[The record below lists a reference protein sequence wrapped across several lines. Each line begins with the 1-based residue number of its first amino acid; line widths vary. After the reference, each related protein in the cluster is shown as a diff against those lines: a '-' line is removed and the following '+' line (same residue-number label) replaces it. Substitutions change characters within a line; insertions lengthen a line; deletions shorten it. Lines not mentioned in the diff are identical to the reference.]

1 MGKTWEPICIS
12 ETYYDRIINNGRN
25 GRGQDFS
32 GLFEIYQRDPHSFKN
47 DVKRVKAWLES
58 GKRRFSLSVAISLVL
73 HVFLISLVAI
83 SQSSR
88 HRHSRE
94 VGLVDVRPIINALSR
109 IKFEQ
114 SSPPV
119 GDRQISPTEEKEI
132 TQLLTQTPLFDTRF
146 SEEERTELAKKL
158 MEGYFQLKSGKR
170 PFGMLPKISLADLIE
185 LTKEKEEAAS
195 GPKQETYSP
204 GRFSD
209 PLGPAFYKIDK
220 RSESQ
225 IQFFR
230 RNEKYEKQGTPV
242 QAGMVTVMTNVGK
255 KDVPAEYFFR
265 DCPYN
270 EIIARGAGLF
280 YAIEGFPLL
289 AGKGPTQPSFKRLN
303 EGSSQG
309 FLFKGDLAIYIL
321 KTPVPKKQPLPS
333 EKPRPSL
340 QISAELIQKRL
351 DTLMGMPEDLQFG
364 VFIETYL
371 KKYNPD
377 GEGLAKFVREFV
389 YQNLG
394 SVFVVSDSFTSGFD
408 FLEEIFY
415 NKEFQG
421 YFVSYWNENPRTKT
435 GAEFLLTLA
444 SLYDFERR
452 AAAYLLDS
460 YEIAKRILS
469 GEEKL
474 PRAFSQKAKAYV
486 LKQVCE
492 DFISRMVARGIKSE
506 DELLSLY
513 RREQERIYQLVM
525 DMGGKERDRA
535 LFALGRLCWDE
546 GKHEEAI
553 LRWSEISNSFSFK
566 TCQEIKRA
574 LTIYDNVSIPVSANL
589 PNLVPRINAIFEWES
604 SENDNLL
611 LKRLMEFHKWKKRR
625 GGL

>member
-1 MGKTWEPICIS
+1 MG
-12 ETYYDRIINNGRN
+12 
-25 GRGQDFS
+25 QQFS
-32 GLFEIYQRDPHSFKN
+32 GLFEVYQRESHSLKN
-47 DVKRVKAWLES
+47 GIKRAKAWLES
-58 GKRRFSLSVAISLVL
+58 GKRQFSLSVAISLML
-73 HVFLISLVAI
+73 HLLLVCLVAV

-88 HRHSRE
+88 HRHNRE
-94 VGLVDVRPIINALSR
+94 LGVVDVRPIINALSR
-109 IKFEQ
+109 IRTEPP
-114 SSPPV
+114 SPAVAHRP
-119 GDRQISPTEEKEI
+119 ISPAEEKEI
-132 TQLLTQTPLFDTRF
+132 TQLLTNTPLFDARF

-209 PLGPAFYKIDK
+209 PQGPAFYKIDK

-242 QAGMVTVMTNVGK
+242 QAGMVTVMTTAGQ
-255 KDVPAEYFFR
+255 KDVPAEYYFR

-270 EIIARGAGLF
+270 EILARGAGLF

-289 AGKGPTQPSFKRLN
+289 AGKGPTQSSFKGLD
-303 EGSSQG
+303 EGSSQN
-309 FLFKGDLAIYIL
+309 FLSKGDLAVYIL
-321 KTPVPKKQPLPS
+321 KKPQLKKQPVPS
-333 EKPRPSL
+333 EKPRPFL
-340 QISAELIQKRL
+340 QISAELMQRRL
-351 DTLMGMPEDLQFG
+351 DTLMGMPEDLQLAI
-364 VFIETYL
+364 FIETYL

-377 GEGLAKFVREFV
+377 SEGLAKFVREFV

-394 SVFVVSDSFTSGFD
+394 SIFVVSDSFTSGFD

-415 NKEFQG
+415 NKELQG
-421 YFVSYWNENPRTKT
+421 YFVSYWNENPCTKT

-469 GEEKL
+469 GEERL

-492 DFISRMVARGIKSE
+492 DFISRMVDRGIKSE

-513 RREQERIYQLVM
+513 RREQKRIYQLVM
-525 DMGGKERDRA
+525 DMGGEERDRA
-535 LFALGRLCWDE
+535 LYALGLLFWDE
-546 GKHEEAI
+546 GKYEDAI
-553 LRWSEISNSFSFK
+553 LRWTEISGSFAFK
-566 TCQEIKRA
+566 TYQEIKHA
-574 LTIYDNVSIPVSANL
+574 LTIYDSVSIPISADL
-589 PNLVPRINAIFEWES
+589 PDLVPRINDIFEWES
-604 SENDNLL
+604 SENDTLL
-611 LKRLMEFHKWKKRR
+611 LKRLIDFHKWKNRSN
-625 GGL
+625 G

>member
-1 MGKTWEPICIS
+1 L
-12 ETYYDRIINNGRN
+12 
-25 GRGQDFS
+25 GQHFS
-32 GLFEIYQRDPHSFKN
+32 GLFEIYQRDPHSFKS
-47 DVKRVKAWLES
+47 DIKKARAWLQS
-58 GKRRFSLSVAISLVL
+58 GKRQFSLSVAISLLL
-73 HVFLISLVAI
+73 HGFLVSFVAV
-83 SQSSR
+83 SQYSR
-88 HRHSRE
+88 YRQNKE
-94 VGLVDVRPIINALSR
+94 IGLIDVRPVINALSR
-109 IKFEQ
+109 IRFEQ
-114 SSPPV
+114 SNLAV

-185 LTKEKEEAAS
+185 LIKEKEEAAS

-230 RNEKYEKQGTPV
+230 RNEKYDKQGTPV

-280 YAIEGFPLL
+280 YAIDRFPLL
-289 AGKGPTQPSFKRLN
+289 AGKGPTQPSFKGLN

-321 KTPVPKKQPLPS
+321 KTPMLKKQTLPS
-333 EKPRPSL
+333 AKPRPFL
-340 QISAELIQKRL
+340 QISAELMQKRL
-351 DTLMGMPEDLQFG
+351 DTLMGMPEDLQFR

-377 GEGLAKFVREFV
+377 SEGLAKFVSEFV

-415 NKEFQG
+415 NKELQG
-421 YFVSYWNENPRTKT
+421 YFVSYWNENARTKT

-492 DFISRMVARGIKSE
+492 DFMSRMVDRGIKSE

-513 RREQERIYQLVM
+513 RREQERIYQLVI
-525 DMGGKERDRA
+525 DMGGEERDRA
-535 LFALGRLCWDE
+535 LYALGRLLWDE
-546 GKHEEAI
+546 GKYEEAI
-553 LRWSEISNSFSFK
+553 LRWSQISDSFAFK
-566 TCQEIKRA
+566 TYQDIKHA
-574 LTIYDNVSIPVSANL
+574 LTIYDSISIPISADL

-604 SENDNLL
+604 SENDDLL
-611 LKRLMEFHKWKKRR
+611 LKRLIEFHKWKDRSKR
-625 GGL
+625 